1 MDEKDSMTPDTI
13 PQSTPVDGTVS
24 AGRKNRRPVVIGV
37 AAVAAVIGVAAVAA
51 VALVAGG
58 VCGYRAY
65 ENHRVSVAR
74 QACQSAVTD
83 LGKTVKSYKALLGA
97 DATTAALKT
106 DATGVKDVKTLDALK
121 RAVGAETP
129 AMVKCDASDKT
140 GLDEA
145 AAKADKTARSVK
157 ADAKTLQAAVRAVES
172 SKLDKTVDDA
182 DGLYRATE
190 GKVQDDKTRDAL
202 KQAIAKR
209 DADAIAKAV
218 RAVND
223 SKTAKDQ
230 ADAEATAKAQA
241 EQEAAAQA
249 AAAQQAQQQAQ
260 AQRSYS
266 YGSYS
271 SGGWSGSAGGQS
283 YSGGSY
289 SGGSQGQGG
298 GSPSGNSPAPSI
310 HYDWEDNT
318 GDQYNC
324 QPDKFCPLG

>member
-1 MDEKDSMTPDTI
+1 MEDNVTSDAVKDHPA
-13 PQSTPVDGTVS
+13 GT
-24 AGRKNRRPVVIGV
+24 GRNGKRVIVGV
-37 AAVAAVIGVAAVAA
+37 AAAVAVVLA
-51 VALVAGG
+51 VGG
-58 VCGYRAY
+58 VCGYRAW
-65 ENHRVSVAR
+65 EDHRVSVAR
-74 QACQSAVTD
+74 GACGSAVAAQKKAVD
-83 LGKTVKSYKALLGA
+83 SYRTLLGA

-106 DATGVKDVKTLDALK
+106 DVKAVKDDKTLDALK

-145 AAKADKTARSVK
+145 TAKADKTAKGVK
-157 ADAKTLQAAVRAVES
+157 AAAKALESAVKAVES
-172 SKLDKTVDDA
+172 SKLDKTVADA

-249 AAAQQAQQQAQ
+249 AAAQQAQ
-260 AQRSYS
+260 RSYS

-271 SGGWSGSAGGQS
+271 SGGWSGSAGGRS

-310 HYDWEDNT
+310 HYDWEDKVTINP
-318 GDQYNC
+318 NC
-324 QPDKFCPLG
+324 DGQHFCPLG

>member
-13 PQSTPVDGTVS
+13 PQSTPVDGTVP

-37 AAVAAVIGVAAVAA
+37 AAAVAVVLA
-51 VALVAGG
+51 VGG

-65 ENHRVSVAR
+65 ENHRVSMAR
-74 QACQSAVTD
+74 EACQSAVTD
-83 LGKTVKSYKALLGA
+83 LGKTVKSYKALLA
-97 DATTAALKT
+97 SDATTNALKT
-106 DATGVKDVKTLDALK
+106 DVKDVKDPRSVTVLRKKATM
-121 RAVGAETP
+121 RMPG
-129 AMVKCDASDKT
+129 MVSCDASSVD
-140 GLDEA
+140 GLDA
-145 AAKADKTARSVK
+145 ARKKADGNAKRVDK
-157 ADAKTLQAAVRAVES
+157 ASKSLGNAVRTVES
-172 SKLDKTVDDA
+172 SKLDKTVADA

-271 SGGWSGSAGGQS
+271 SGGWSGSAGGR
-283 YSGGSY
+283 SY

>member
-24 AGRKNRRPVVIGV
+24 AGRKNRRPV
-37 AAVAAVIGVAAVAA
+37 VIGVAAVAA

-145 AAKADKTARSVK
+145 TAKADKTAKGVK
-157 ADAKTLQAAVRAVES
+157 AAAKALESAVKAVES
-172 SKLDKTVDDA
+172 SKLDKTVADA

-209 DADAIAKAV
+209 
-218 RAVND
+218 
-223 SKTAKDQ
+223 
-230 ADAEATAKAQA
+230 DAEATAKAQA

-310 HYDWEDNT
+310 HYDWEDKVTINP
-318 GDQYNC
+318 NC
-324 QPDKFCPLG
+324 DGQHFCPLG

>member
-1 MDEKDSMTPDTI
+1 MEDNVTSDAVKDHPA
-13 PQSTPVDGTVS
+13 GT
-24 AGRKNRRPVVIGV
+24 GRNGKRVIVGV
-37 AAVAAVIGVAAVAA
+37 AAAVAVVLA
-51 VALVAGG
+51 VGG
-58 VCGYRAY
+58 VCGYRAW
-65 ENHRVSVAR
+65 EDHRVSVAR
-74 QACQSAVTD
+74 GACGSAVTAQKKAVD
-83 LGKTVKSYKALLGA
+83 SYRTLLGA

-106 DATGVKDVKTLDALK
+106 DVKAVKDAKTLDALK

-145 AAKADKTARSVK
+145 TAKADKTARSVK

-172 SKLDKTVDDA
+172 SKLDKTVADA

-230 ADAEATAKAQA
+230 ADAEAAAKAQA
-241 EQEAAAQA
+241 EQEAAAQ
-249 AAAQQAQQQAQ
+249 QAQQQ

-271 SGGWSGSAGGQS
+271 SGGWSGSAGGRS
-283 YSGGSY
+283 YSSGSY
-289 SGGSQGQGG
+289 SGGSQGGYSSNA
-298 GSPSGNSPAPSI
+298 GSSSSSSASDNI

>member
-24 AGRKNRRPVVIGV
+24 AGRKNRRPV
-37 AAVAAVIGVAAVAA
+37 VIGVAAVAA

-145 AAKADKTARSVK
+145 TAKADKTAKGVK
-157 ADAKTLQAAVRAVES
+157 AAAKALESAVKAVES

-209 DADAIAKAV
+209 AADAIAKAV
-218 RAVND
+218 KAVND
-223 SKTAKDQ
+223 SMTAQDQ
-230 ADAEATAKAQA
+230 ADAEAAAKAQA

-249 AAAQQAQQQAQ
+249 AAAQQAQ
-260 AQRSYS
+260 RSYS

-271 SGGWSGSAGGQS
+271 SGDWSGSAGGRS

-310 HYDWEDNT
+310 HYDWEDKVTINP
-318 GDQYNC
+318 NC
-324 QPDKFCPLG
+324 DGQHFCPLG

>member
-24 AGRKNRRPVVIGV
+24 AGRKNRRPV
-37 AAVAAVIGVAAVAA
+37 VIGVAAVAA

-145 AAKADKTARSVK
+145 TAKADKTAKGVK
-157 ADAKTLQAAVRAVES
+157 AAAKALESAVKAVES

-218 RAVND
+218 KAVND

-230 ADAEATAKAQA
+230 ADAEAAAKAQA

-249 AAAQQAQQQAQ
+249 AAAQQ

-271 SGGWSGSAGGQS
+271 SGGWSGSAGGRS

-310 HYDWEDNT
+310 HYDWEDKVTINP
-318 GDQYNC
+318 NC
-324 QPDKFCPLG
+324 DGQHFCPLG

>member
-24 AGRKNRRPVVIGV
+24 AGRKNRRPV
-37 AAVAAVIGVAAVAA
+37 VIGVAAVAA

-129 AMVKCDASDKT
+129 AMVKCDASGKA
-140 GLDEA
+140 GLDAA
-145 AAKADKTARSVK
+145 AAKADKTAKGVK
-157 ADAKTLQAAVRAVES
+157 ADAKALDSAVKAVES
-172 SKLDKTVDDA
+172 SKLDKTVADA
-182 DGLYRATE
+182 DGLYKATE
-190 GKVQDDKTRDAL
+190 GKVQDDKTRASLLDAI
-202 KQAIAKR
+202 KKR

-218 RAVND
+218 KVVND
-223 SKTAKDQ
+223 SKTAKEK
-230 ADAEATAKAQA
+230 ADAEAAAKAQA
-241 EQEAAAQA
+241 EQAAAAQA

-271 SGGWSGSAGGQS
+271 SGGWSGSAGGRS

-310 HYDWEDNT
+310 HYDWEDKVTINP
-318 GDQYNC
+318 NC
-324 QPDKFCPLG
+324 DGQHFCPLG

>member
-13 PQSTPVDGTVS
+13 PQSTPVDGTVP
-24 AGRKNRRPVVIGV
+24 AGRKNRGPVVIGV
-37 AAVAAVIGVAAVAA
+37 AAAVA

-106 DATGVKDVKTLDALK
+106 DVKAVKDAKTLDALK

-129 AMVKCDASDKT
+129 AVVKCDASDKT
-140 GLDEA
+140 GLDA
-145 AAKADKTARSVK
+145 ATAKADKTARSVK
-157 ADAKTLQAAVRAVES
+157 AAAKTLQAAVRAVES

-223 SKTAKDQ
+223 SKTAKEK
-230 ADAEATAKAQA
+230 ADAEAVAKAQA
-241 EQEAAAQA
+241 EQEAAAQ
-249 AAAQQAQQQAQ
+249 QAQQQ

-266 YGSYS
+266 YGSYP

-289 SGGSQGQGG
+289 SGGSQG
-298 GSPSGNSPAPSI
+298 GSTSSNSPDDYDIMQDPFFNQHTTNPSCAS
-310 HYDWEDNT
+310 
-318 GDQYNC
+318 GG
-324 QPDKFCPLG
+324 FCPIG

>member
-1 MDEKDSMTPDTI
+1 MEEKNTVPAAI
-13 PQSTPVDGTVS
+13 PPAGTEDIPT
-24 AGRKNRRPVVIGV
+24 RKDRRPIII
-37 AAVAAVIGVAAVAA
+37 AVAAVTATVLAV
-51 VALVAGG
+51 GG

-65 ENHRVSVAR
+65 EHRRVSLAR
-74 QACQSAVTD
+74 QACASAVAD
-83 LGKTVKSYKALLGA
+83 QSKAVKSYKALLNA

-106 DATGVKDVKTLDALK
+106 DVKAVKDAKTLDALK

-145 AAKADKTARSVK
+145 TAKADKTARSVK
-157 ADAKTLQAAVRAVES
+157 ADTKTLQAAVRAVES
-172 SKLDKTVDDA
+172 SKLDKTVADA

-218 RAVND
+218 KAVND

-230 ADAEATAKAQA
+230 ADAEAAAKAQA

-249 AAAQQAQQQAQ
+249 AAAQQTQQQ

-271 SGGWSGSAGGQS
+271 SGGWSGSAGGRS

-310 HYDWEDNT
+310 HYDWEDKVTINP
-318 GDQYNC
+318 NC
-324 QPDKFCPLG
+324 DGQHFCPLG

>member
-13 PQSTPVDGTVS
+13 PQSTPVDGTVP
-24 AGRKNRRPVVIGV
+24 AGRKNRRPVVV
-37 AAVAAVIGVAAVAA
+37 GVAAVAA

-74 QACQSAVTD
+74 EACQSAVTD

-97 DATTAALKT
+97 DATTDALKT
-106 DATGVKDVKTLDALK
+106 DATSVKDAKTLDALK
-121 RAVGAETP
+121 QAAGAETP
-129 AMVKCDASDKT
+129 AMVKCDASGKA
-140 GLDEA
+140 GLDAA
-145 AAKADKTARSVK
+145 AAKADKTAKGVK
-157 ADAKTLQAAVRAVES
+157 AAAKALESAVKAVES
-172 SKLDKTVDDA
+172 SKLDKTVADA

-218 RAVND
+218 KAVND

-249 AAAQQAQQQAQ
+249 AAAQQAQ
-260 AQRSYS
+260 RSYS

-271 SGGWSGSAGGQS
+271 SGGWSGSAGGRS

>member
-24 AGRKNRRPVVIGV
+24 AGRKNRRPV
-37 AAVAAVIGVAAVAA
+37 VIGVAAVAA

-145 AAKADKTARSVK
+145 TAKADKTARSVK

-230 ADAEATAKAQA
+230 ADAEAAAKAQA
-241 EQEAAAQA
+241 EQA

-260 AQRSYS
+260 R
-266 YGSYS
+266 SYS
-271 SGGWSGSAGGQS
+271 SGGWSGSAGGRS

>member
-13 PQSTPVDGTVS
+13 PQSTPVDGTVP

-37 AAVAAVIGVAAVAA
+37 AAAVAVVLA
-51 VALVAGG
+51 VGG

-65 ENHRVSVAR
+65 ENHRVSMAR
-74 QACQSAVTD
+74 EACQSAVTD
-83 LGKTVKSYKALLGA
+83 LGKTVKSYKALLA
-97 DATTAALKT
+97 SDATANALKT
-106 DATGVKDVKTLDALK
+106 DVKDVKDPRSVTVLRKKATM
-121 RAVGAETP
+121 RMPG
-129 AMVKCDASDKT
+129 MVSCDASSVD
-140 GLDEA
+140 GLDA
-145 AAKADKTARSVK
+145 ARKKADGNAKRVDK
-157 ADAKTLQAAVRAVES
+157 ASKSLGNAVRTVES
-172 SKLDKTVDDA
+172 SKLDKTVADA

-209 DADAIAKAV
+209 DADAIVKAV

-223 SKTAKDQ
+223 SKTAKEK
-230 ADAEATAKAQA
+230 ADAEAVAKAQA

-266 YGSYS
+266 

-289 SGGSQGQGG
+289 SGGSQG
-298 GSPSGNSPAPSI
+298 GSTSSNSPDDYDIMQDPFFNQHTTNPSCAS
-310 HYDWEDNT
+310 
-318 GDQYNC
+318 GG
-324 QPDKFCPLG
+324 FCPIG

>member
-13 PQSTPVDGTVS
+13 PQSTPVDGTVP

-37 AAVAAVIGVAAVAA
+37 AAAVAVVLA
-51 VALVAGG
+51 VGG

-97 DATTAALKT
+97 DATTDALKT
-106 DATGVKDVKTLDALK
+106 DATGVKDAKTLDALK
-121 RAVGAETP
+121 QAAGAETP
-129 AMVKCDASDKT
+129 AMVKCDASGKA
-140 GLDEA
+140 GLDAA
-145 AAKADKTARSVK
+145 AAKADKTAKGVK
-157 ADAKTLQAAVRAVES
+157 ADAKALESAVKAVES
-172 SKLDKTVDDA
+172 SKLDKTVADA

-190 GKVQDDKTRDAL
+190 GKVQDDKTRASLLDAI
-202 KQAIAKR
+202 KKR

-218 RAVND
+218 KVVND
-223 SKTAKDQ
+223 SKTAKEK
-230 ADAEATAKAQA
+230 ADAEAVAKAQA
-241 EQEAAAQA
+241 EQESAAQA

-266 YGSYS
+266 
-271 SGGWSGSAGGQS
+271 SGGWSGSAGGQ
-283 YSGGSY
+283 SY

>member
-1 MDEKDSMTPDTI
+1 MDEEKDLEATAAI
-13 PQSTPVDGTVS
+13 PPAGTEN
-24 AGRKNRRPVVIGV
+24 APERKDRRWIIFGA
-37 AAVAAVIGVAAVAA
+37 AAVAVAV
-51 VALVAGG
+51 LVAGG
-58 VCGYRAY
+58 VCGYRAW
-65 ENHRVSVAR
+65 EDHRVSVAR
-74 QACQSAVTD
+74 GACGSAVAAQKKAVD
-83 LGKTVKSYKALLGA
+83 SYRTLLGA

-106 DATGVKDVKTLDALK
+106 DVKAVKDAKTLDALK

-145 AAKADKTARSVK
+145 TAKADKTARSVK

-218 RAVND
+218 KAVND

-241 EQEAAAQA
+241 EQEAAAQ
-249 AAAQQAQQQAQ
+249 QAQQQ

-283 YSGGSY
+283 YSSGSY
-289 SGGSQGQGG
+289 SGGSQGGYSSNA
-298 GSPSGNSPAPSI
+298 GSSSSSSASDNI

>member
-24 AGRKNRRPVVIGV
+24 AGRKNRRPV
-37 AAVAAVIGVAAVAA
+37 VIGVAAVAA

-145 AAKADKTARSVK
+145 TAKADKTARSVK
-157 ADAKTLQAAVRAVES
+157 ADVKTLQAAVRAVES

-271 SGGWSGSAGGQS
+271 SGGWSGSAGGRS

-298 GSPSGNSPAPSI
+298 GSPSGSSPAPSI
-310 HYDWEDNT
+310 HYDWEDKVTINP
-318 GDQYNC
+318 NC
-324 QPDKFCPLG
+324 DGQHFCPLG

>member
-13 PQSTPVDGTVS
+13 PQSTPVDGTVP

-37 AAVAAVIGVAAVAA
+37 AAAVAVVLA
-51 VALVAGG
+51 VGG
-58 VCGYRAY
+58 VCGYRAW
-65 ENHRVSVAR
+65 EDHRVSVAR
-74 QACQSAVTD
+74 GACGSAAAAQKKAVD
-83 LGKTVKSYKALLGA
+83 SYRTLLGA

-106 DATGVKDVKTLDALK
+106 DVKAVKDAKTLDALK

-145 AAKADKTARSVK
+145 TAKADKTARSVK

-172 SKLDKTVDDA
+172 SKLDKTVADA

-223 SKTAKDQ
+223 SKTAKDK
-230 ADAEATAKAQA
+230 ADAEAREKAEREAQA
-241 EQEAAAQA
+241 VAAAAAQA
-249 AAAQQAQQQAQ
+249 QAVPRQP
-260 AQRSYS
+260 YS
-266 YGSYS
+266 GHS
-271 SGGWSGSAGGQS
+271 GGQS
-283 YSGGSY
+283 SSQSY

-310 HYDWEDNT
+310 HYDWEDKVTINP
-318 GDQYNC
+318 NC
-324 QPDKFCPLG
+324 DGQHFCPLG

>member
-24 AGRKNRRPVVIGV
+24 AGRKNRRPV
-37 AAVAAVIGVAAVAA
+37 VIGVAAVAA

-140 GLDEA
+140 SLDEA
-145 AAKADKTARSVK
+145 TAKADKTARSVK

-218 RAVND
+218 KAVND

-249 AAAQQAQQQAQ
+249 AAAQQAQ
-260 AQRSYS
+260 RSYS

-271 SGGWSGSAGGQS
+271 SGGWSGSAGGRS

-310 HYDWEDNT
+310 HYDWEDKVTINP
-318 GDQYNC
+318 NC
-324 QPDKFCPLG
+324 DGQHFCPLG

>member
-24 AGRKNRRPVVIGV
+24 AGRKNRRPV
-37 AAVAAVIGVAAVAA
+37 VIGVAAVAA

-145 AAKADKTARSVK
+145 TAKADKTAKGVK
-157 ADAKTLQAAVRAVES
+157 ADAKALESAVKAVES

-218 RAVND
+218 KAVND

-230 ADAEATAKAQA
+230 ADAEAAAKAQA

-249 AAAQQAQQQAQ
+249 AAAQQAQ
-260 AQRSYS
+260 RSYS

-271 SGGWSGSAGGQS
+271 SGDWSGSAGGRS

-310 HYDWEDNT
+310 HYDWEDKVTINP
-318 GDQYNC
+318 NC
-324 QPDKFCPLG
+324 DGQHFCPLG

>member
-24 AGRKNRRPVVIGV
+24 AGRKNRRPV
-37 AAVAAVIGVAAVAA
+37 VIGVAAVAA

-145 AAKADKTARSVK
+145 TAKADKTAKGVK
-157 ADAKTLQAAVRAVES
+157 AAAKALESAVKAVES
-172 SKLDKTVDDA
+172 SKLDKTVADA

-218 RAVND
+218 KAVND

-230 ADAEATAKAQA
+230 ADAEAAAKAQA
-241 EQEAAAQA
+241 KQEAAAQA
-249 AAAQQAQQQAQ
+249 AAAQQ

-271 SGGWSGSAGGQS
+271 SGGWSGSAGGRS

-310 HYDWEDNT
+310 HYDWEDKVTINP
-318 GDQYNC
+318 NC
-324 QPDKFCPLG
+324 DGQHFCPLG

>member
-1 MDEKDSMTPDTI
+1 MEDNVTSDAVKDHPA
-13 PQSTPVDGTVS
+13 GT
-24 AGRKNRRPVVIGV
+24 GRNGKRVIVGV
-37 AAVAAVIGVAAVAA
+37 AAAVAVVLA
-51 VALVAGG
+51 VGG
-58 VCGYRAY
+58 VCGYRAW
-65 ENHRVSVAR
+65 EDHRVSVAR
-74 QACQSAVTD
+74 GACGSAVAAQKKAVD
-83 LGKTVKSYKALLGA
+83 SYRTLLGA

-106 DATGVKDVKTLDALK
+106 DVKAVKDGKTLDALK

-145 AAKADKTARSVK
+145 TAKADKTARSVK
-157 ADAKTLQAAVRAVES
+157 ADVKTLQAAVRAVES

-230 ADAEATAKAQA
+230 A
-241 EQEAAAQA
+241 AAQA
-249 AAAQQAQQQAQ
+249 AAAQQAQQQ

-271 SGGWSGSAGGQS
+271 SGGWSGSAGGRS

-310 HYDWEDNT
+310 HYDWEDKVTINP
-318 GDQYNC
+318 NC
-324 QPDKFCPLG
+324 DGQHFCPLG

>member
-13 PQSTPVDGTVS
+13 PQSTPVDGTVP

-37 AAVAAVIGVAAVAA
+37 AAAVAVVLA
-51 VALVAGG
+51 VGG

-65 ENHRVSVAR
+65 ENHRVSMAR
-74 QACQSAVTD
+74 EACQSAVTD
-83 LGKTVKSYKALLGA
+83 LGKTVKSYKALLA
-97 DATTAALKT
+97 SDATTNALKT
-106 DATGVKDVKTLDALK
+106 DVKDVKDPRSVTVLRKKATM
-121 RAVGAETP
+121 RMPG
-129 AMVKCDASDKT
+129 MVSCDASSVD
-140 GLDEA
+140 GLDA
-145 AAKADKTARSVK
+145 ARKKADGNAKRVDK
-157 ADAKTLQAAVRAVES
+157 ASKSLGNAVRTVES
-172 SKLDKTVDDA
+172 SKLDKTVADA
-182 DGLYRATE
+182 DGLYKATE

-218 RAVND
+218 KVVND
-223 SKTAKDQ
+223 SKTAKEK
-230 ADAEATAKAQA
+230 ADAEAAAKAQA

-289 SGGSQGQGG
+289 SGGS
-298 GSPSGNSPAPSI
+298 PSGNSPAPSI

>member
-1 MDEKDSMTPDTI
+1 MDEKDGMTPDTI
-13 PQSTPVDGTVS
+13 PQSTPVDGTVP
-24 AGRKNRRPVVIGV
+24 AGRKNRRPV
-37 AAVAAVIGVAAVAA
+37 VIGVAAVAA

-106 DATGVKDVKTLDALK
+106 DATSVKDAKTLDALK

-129 AMVKCDASDKT
+129 AMVKCDASGKA
-140 GLDEA
+140 GLDAA

-157 ADAKTLQAAVRAVES
+157 AAAKALDSAVKAVES

-230 ADAEATAKAQA
+230 ADAEAAAKARA

-283 YSGGSY
+283 YSGGS
-289 SGGSQGQGG
+289 QGQGG

>member
-1 MDEKDSMTPDTI
+1 MEDNVTSDAVKDHPA
-13 PQSTPVDGTVS
+13 GT
-24 AGRKNRRPVVIGV
+24 GRNGKRVIVGV
-37 AAVAAVIGVAAVAA
+37 AAAVAVVLA
-51 VALVAGG
+51 VGG
-58 VCGYRAY
+58 VCGYRAW
-65 ENHRVSVAR
+65 EDHRVSVAR
-74 QACQSAVTD
+74 GACGSAVAAQKKAVD
-83 LGKTVKSYKALLGA
+83 SYRTLLGA

-106 DATGVKDVKTLDALK
+106 DVKAVKDGKTLDALK

-145 AAKADKTARSVK
+145 TAKADKTAKGVK
-157 ADAKTLQAAVRAVES
+157 AAAKALESAVKAVES
-172 SKLDKTVDDA
+172 SKLDKTVADA

-218 RAVND
+218 KAVND

-271 SGGWSGSAGGQS
+271 SGGWSGSAGGRSYSGGS

-310 HYDWEDNT
+310 HYDWEDKVTINP
-318 GDQYNC
+318 NC
-324 QPDKFCPLG
+324 DGQHFCPLG

>member
-24 AGRKNRRPVVIGV
+24 AGRKNRRPV
-37 AAVAAVIGVAAVAA
+37 VIGVAAVAA

-106 DATGVKDVKTLDALK
+106 DAKAVKDAKTLDALK

-145 AAKADKTARSVK
+145 TAKADKTARSVK

-172 SKLDKTVDDA
+172 SKLDKTVADA

-218 RAVND
+218 KAVND

-249 AAAQQAQQQAQ
+249 AAAQQAQ
-260 AQRSYS
+260 RSYS

-271 SGGWSGSAGGQS
+271 PGGWSGSAGGRS

-310 HYDWEDNT
+310 HYDWEDKVTINP
-318 GDQYNC
+318 NC
-324 QPDKFCPLG
+324 DGQHFCPLG

>member
-24 AGRKNRRPVVIGV
+24 AGRKNRRPV
-37 AAVAAVIGVAAVAA
+37 VIGVAAVAA

-106 DATGVKDVKTLDALK
+106 DVKAVKDGKTLDALK

-145 AAKADKTARSVK
+145 TAKADKTARSVK

-260 AQRSYS
+260 R
-266 YGSYS
+266 SYS
-271 SGGWSGSAGGQS
+271 SGGWSGSAGGRS

>member
-1 MDEKDSMTPDTI
+1 MEDNVTSDAVKDHPA
-13 PQSTPVDGTVS
+13 GT
-24 AGRKNRRPVVIGV
+24 GRNGKRVIVGV
-37 AAVAAVIGVAAVAA
+37 AAAVAVVLA
-51 VALVAGG
+51 VGG
-58 VCGYRAY
+58 VCGYRAW
-65 ENHRVSVAR
+65 EDHRVSVAR
-74 QACQSAVTD
+74 GACGSAVAAQKKAVD
-83 LGKTVKSYKALLGA
+83 SYRTLLGA

-106 DATGVKDVKTLDALK
+106 DVKAVKDAKTLDALK

-145 AAKADKTARSVK
+145 TAKADKTARSVK

-172 SKLDKTVDDA
+172 SKLDKTVADA

-249 AAAQQAQQQAQ
+249 AAAQAAAAQQAQQQ

-271 SGGWSGSAGGQS
+271 SGGWSGSAGGRS

-310 HYDWEDNT
+310 HYDWEDKVTINP
-318 GDQYNC
+318 NC
-324 QPDKFCPLG
+324 DGQHFCPLG

>member
-1 MDEKDSMTPDTI
+1 MEDNVTSDAVKDHPA
-13 PQSTPVDGTVS
+13 GT
-24 AGRKNRRPVVIGV
+24 GRNGKRVIVGV
-37 AAVAAVIGVAAVAA
+37 AAAVAVVLA
-51 VALVAGG
+51 VGG
-58 VCGYRAY
+58 VCGYRAW
-65 ENHRVSVAR
+65 EDHRVSVAR
-74 QACQSAVTD
+74 GACGSAVAAQKKAVD
-83 LGKTVKSYKALLGA
+83 SYRTLLGA

-106 DATGVKDVKTLDALK
+106 DVKAVKDDKTLDALK

-145 AAKADKTARSVK
+145 TAKADKTARSVK

-249 AAAQQAQQQAQ
+249 AAAQQAQ
-260 AQRSYS
+260 RSYS

-271 SGGWSGSAGGQS
+271 SGGWSGSAGGRS

-289 SGGSQGQGG
+289 SGGSQGGYSSNA
-298 GSPSGNSPAPSI
+298 GSSSSSSASDNI
-310 HYDWEDNT
+310 HYDWEDKVTINP
-318 GDQYNC
+318 NC
-324 QPDKFCPLG
+324 DGQHFCPLG

>member
-1 MDEKDSMTPDTI
+1 MEDNVTSDAVKDHPA
-13 PQSTPVDGTVS
+13 GT
-24 AGRKNRRPVVIGV
+24 GRNGKRVIVGV
-37 AAVAAVIGVAAVAA
+37 AAAVAVVLA
-51 VALVAGG
+51 VGG
-58 VCGYRAY
+58 VCGYRAW
-65 ENHRVSVAR
+65 EDHRVSVAR
-74 QACQSAVTD
+74 GACGSAVAAQKKAVD
-83 LGKTVKSYKALLGA
+83 SYRTLLGA

-106 DATGVKDVKTLDALK
+106 DVKAVKDGKTLDALK

-145 AAKADKTARSVK
+145 TAKADKTARSVK

-230 ADAEATAKAQA
+230 ADAEA
-241 EQEAAAQA
+241 AAQA
-249 AAAQQAQQQAQ
+249 AAAQQ

-271 SGGWSGSAGGQS
+271 SGGWSGSAGGRS

-310 HYDWEDNT
+310 HYDWEDKVTINP
-318 GDQYNC
+318 NC
-324 QPDKFCPLG
+324 DGQHLCPLG

>member
-1 MDEKDSMTPDTI
+1 MEDNVTSDAVKDHPA
-13 PQSTPVDGTVS
+13 GT
-24 AGRKNRRPVVIGV
+24 GRNGKRVIVGV
-37 AAVAAVIGVAAVAA
+37 AAAVA
-51 VALVAGG
+51 VVLALGG
-58 VCGYRAY
+58 VCGYRAW
-65 ENHRVSVAR
+65 EDHRVSVAR
-74 QACQSAVTD
+74 GACGSAVAAQKKAVD
-83 LGKTVKSYKALLGA
+83 SYRTLLDA

-106 DATGVKDVKTLDALK
+106 DVKAVKDGKTLDALK

-129 AMVKCDASDKT
+129 AMVKCDASGKA
-140 GLDEA
+140 GLDAA
-145 AAKADKTARSVK
+145 AAKADKTAKGVK
-157 ADAKTLQAAVRAVES
+157 AAAKALESAVKAVES
-172 SKLDKTVDDA
+172 SKLDKTVADA
-182 DGLYRATE
+182 DGLYKATE
-190 GKVQDDKTRDAL
+190 GKVQDDKTRASLLDAI
-202 KQAIAKR
+202 KKR

-218 RAVND
+218 KVVND
-223 SKTAKDQ
+223 SKTAKEK
-230 ADAEATAKAQA
+230 ADAEAAAKAQA

-289 SGGSQGQGG
+289 SGGS
-298 GSPSGNSPAPSI
+298 PSGNSPAPSI

>member
-1 MDEKDSMTPDTI
+1 MEDNVTSDAVKDHPA
-13 PQSTPVDGTVS
+13 GT
-24 AGRKNRRPVVIGV
+24 GRNGKRVIVGV
-37 AAVAAVIGVAAVAA
+37 AAAVAVVLA
-51 VALVAGG
+51 VGG
-58 VCGYRAY
+58 VCGYRAW
-65 ENHRVSVAR
+65 EDHRVSVAR
-74 QACQSAVTD
+74 GACGSAVAAQKKAVD
-83 LGKTVKSYKALLGA
+83 SYRTLLGA

-106 DATGVKDVKTLDALK
+106 DVKAVKDDKTLDELK

-145 AAKADKTARSVK
+145 TAKADKTARSVK

-172 SKLDKTVDDA
+172 SKLDKTVADA

-230 ADAEATAKAQA
+230 ADAEAAAKAQA

-271 SGGWSGSAGGQS
+271 SGGWSGSADGRS

-310 HYDWEDNT
+310 HYDWEDKVTINP
-318 GDQYNC
+318 NC
-324 QPDKFCPLG
+324 DGQHFCPLG

>member
-24 AGRKNRRPVVIGV
+24 AGRKNRRPV
-37 AAVAAVIGVAAVAA
+37 VIGVAAVAA

-145 AAKADKTARSVK
+145 TAKADKTAKGVK
-157 ADAKTLQAAVRAVES
+157 AAAKALESAVKAVES

-230 ADAEATAKAQA
+230 ADAEA
-241 EQEAAAQA
+241 AAQA
-249 AAAQQAQQQAQ
+249 AAAQQAQQQ

-271 SGGWSGSAGGQS
+271 SGGWSGSAGGRS

-310 HYDWEDNT
+310 HYDWEDKVTINP
-318 GDQYNC
+318 NC
-324 QPDKFCPLG
+324 DGQHFCPLG

>member
-1 MDEKDSMTPDTI
+1 MEDNVTSDAVKDHPA
-13 PQSTPVDGTVS
+13 GT
-24 AGRKNRRPVVIGV
+24 GRNGKRVIVGV
-37 AAVAAVIGVAAVAA
+37 AAAVA
-51 VALVAGG
+51 VVLALGG
-58 VCGYRAY
+58 VCGYRAW
-65 ENHRVSVAR
+65 EDHRVSVAR
-74 QACQSAVTD
+74 GACGSAVAAQKKAVD
-83 LGKTVKSYKALLGA
+83 SYRTLLGA

-106 DATGVKDVKTLDALK
+106 DVKAVKDAKTLDALK

-145 AAKADKTARSVK
+145 TAKADKTARSVK

-218 RAVND
+218 KAVND

-249 AAAQQAQQQAQ
+249 AAAQQAQ
-260 AQRSYS
+260 RSYS

-271 SGGWSGSAGGQS
+271 SGGWSGSAGGR
-283 YSGGSY
+283 SY

-310 HYDWEDNT
+310 HYDWEDKVTINP
-318 GDQYNC
+318 NC
-324 QPDKFCPLG
+324 DGQHFCPLG

>member
-37 AAVAAVIGVAAVAA
+37 AAAVAVVLA
-51 VALVAGG
+51 VGG
-58 VCGYRAY
+58 VCGYRAW
-65 ENHRVSVAR
+65 EDHRVSVAR
-74 QACQSAVTD
+74 GACGSAVAAQKKAVD
-83 LGKTVKSYKALLGA
+83 SYRTLLGA

-106 DATGVKDVKTLDALK
+106 DVKAVKDGKTLDALK

-145 AAKADKTARSVK
+145 TAKADKTARSVK

-218 RAVND
+218 KAVND

-310 HYDWEDNT
+310 HYDWEDKVTINP
-318 GDQYNC
+318 NC
-324 QPDKFCPLG
+324 DGQHFCPLG

>member
-1 MDEKDSMTPDTI
+1 MEDNVTSDAVKDHPA
-13 PQSTPVDGTVS
+13 GT
-24 AGRKNRRPVVIGV
+24 GRNGKRVIVGV
-37 AAVAAVIGVAAVAA
+37 AAAVAVVLA
-51 VALVAGG
+51 VGG
-58 VCGYRAY
+58 VCGCRAW
-65 ENHRVSVAR
+65 EDHRVSVAR
-74 QACQSAVTD
+74 GACGSAVAAQKKAVD
-83 LGKTVKSYKALLGA
+83 SYRTLLGA

-106 DATGVKDVKTLDALK
+106 DVKAVKDDKTLDALK

-145 AAKADKTARSVK
+145 TAKADKTAKGVK
-157 ADAKTLQAAVRAVES
+157 AAAKALESAVKAVES
-172 SKLDKTVDDA
+172 SKLDKTVADA

-310 HYDWEDNT
+310 HYDWEDKVTINP
-318 GDQYNC
+318 NC
-324 QPDKFCPLG
+324 DGQHFCPLG